1 MTQNNVEKQNIL
13 FIYLL
18 AVSFAAP
25 QHVERCACIYI
36 GTFGLLCLNSFL
48 RLLSARGTNWI
59 KVVTKND
66 FKGSDGGAGV
76 WTGPALV
83 YLTRVCC
90 CSVGGGRSAGELQ
103 VVVTLQ
109 VMEKR
114 SPVTSAALLQ
124 NHLCK

>member
-1 MTQNNVEKQNIL
+1 MRT
-13 FIYLL
+13 
-18 AVSFAAP
+18 
-25 QHVERCACIYI
+25 YI
-36 GTFGLLCLNSFL
+36 GTFGLNSF

-76 WTGPALV
+76 WAGLV
-83 YLTRVCC
+83 YLMHACC

>member
-1 MTQNNVEKQNIL
+1 MTHVEKQNIL

-18 AVSFAAP
+18 ASPLLLLSMWRGV
-25 QHVERCACIYI
+25 RTYI
-36 GTFGLLCLNSFL
+36 GTFGLNSF

-76 WTGPALV
+76 WAGLV
-83 YLTRVCC
+83 YLMHACC